1 MFIFAL
7 KFSILFLL
15 FTLTGFARQLILG
28 VLRFSYQKIKS
39 PNTKTWIS
47 REYVDFQATFCSQS
61 DVWIF
66 PRLILQLFHQSS
78 RYFPVYLKK
87 ILQNFGSIFFGVF
100 TLRRIDRFSFEV
112 KKVLKTPVTA
122 TKVLY
127 LQCFVR

>member
-28 VLRFSYQKIKS
+28 VLRFSYQKVKS

-47 REYVDFQATFCSQS
+47 REYVDFQATFHSQS

-100 TLRRIDRFSFEV
+100 TLRRIDGL
-112 KKVLKTPVTA
+112 LKAMKAINMGPKTLFWLLMSRIA
-122 TKVLY
+122 
-127 LQCFVR
+127 F